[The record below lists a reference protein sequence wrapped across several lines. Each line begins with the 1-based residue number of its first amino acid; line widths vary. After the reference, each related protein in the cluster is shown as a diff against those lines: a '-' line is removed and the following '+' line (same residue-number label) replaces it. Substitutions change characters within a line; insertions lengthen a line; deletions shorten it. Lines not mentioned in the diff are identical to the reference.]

1 VFLLQAAGP
10 ARLGTVV
17 APSRLVTALS
27 PEREVHSMSIAGSIH
42 MDATAQAPGRAILV
56 ADDEEEL
63 RSTISEYLQECGHE
77 VLQAANGMEAVHLI
91 EQGRCAAVVLDLVM
105 PRLGGLDAIPRILK
119 LEPSMPIVVVTGH
132 PSPRAVGELEHW
144 AVPLLA
150 KPVNLPHLEALIT
163 RSLGASGAA

>member
-1 VFLLQAAGP
+1 MSPGAAE
-10 ARLGTVV
+10 
-17 APSRLVTALS
+17 TAK
-27 PEREVHSMSIAGSIH
+27 VQN
-42 MDATAQAPGRAILV
+42 AT
-56 ADDEEEL
+56 
-63 RSTISEYLQECGHE
+63 
-77 VLQAANGMEAVHLI
+77 AANGPERVLIVEDDAAARVGLEQLVRSWGFAAESASDGEEALARVTTFRPAI
-91 EQGRCAAVVLDLVM
+91 VISDLVM